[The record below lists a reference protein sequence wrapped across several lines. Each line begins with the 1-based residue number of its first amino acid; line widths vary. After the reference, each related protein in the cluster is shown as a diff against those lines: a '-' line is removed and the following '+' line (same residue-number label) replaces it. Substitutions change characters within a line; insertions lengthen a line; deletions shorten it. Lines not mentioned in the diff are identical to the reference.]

1 MKQMIGG
8 IEQMKQISIKGREKG
23 ITLIALVITIIILL
37 ILAAVT
43 IATLTGDNGILTKA
57 KDAKETTNIE
67 AAKEKINLEVMGSM
81 NSNGKIDKNLL
92 NENLRKNIPN
102 LLYNGELISED
113 QSNRITSL
121 PAVVMLDGY
130 EITIE
135 GILEEEVQYTI
146 SDDEIVSYSDMGSVI
161 KTNLIKLLDINTNLP
176 VKFEKA
182 YIIDKNR

>member
-1 MKQMIGG
+1 
-8 IEQMKQISIKGREKG
+8 
-23 ITLIALVITIIILL
+23 
-37 ILAAVT
+37 
-43 IATLTGDNGILTKA
+43 
-57 KDAKETTNIE
+57 
-67 AAKEKINLEVMGSM
+67 M
-81 NSNGKIDKNLL
+81 NSNGKIDKNLF

-146 SDDEIVSYSDMGSVI
+146 SDDEIVSYSSDMGSVI